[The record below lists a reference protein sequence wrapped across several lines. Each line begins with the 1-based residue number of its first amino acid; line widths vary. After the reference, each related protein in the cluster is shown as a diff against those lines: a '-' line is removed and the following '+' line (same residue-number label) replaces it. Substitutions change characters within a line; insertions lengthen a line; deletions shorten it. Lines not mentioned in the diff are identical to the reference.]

1 MKHALKLSCLLPVLL
16 LAACGGDAPAPAAV
30 ARTPGTP
37 PADSLPVAPAIV
49 SPHEVADPAA
59 RPSYEV
65 SIATAAATHNAA
77 KNRCA
82 TQPEA
87 VRTQCEQEAN
97 AAFGEARA
105 DLEDL
110 RGNQQ

>member
-1 MKHALKLSCLLPVLL
+1 MKHLSAAATLLA
-16 LAACGGDAPAPAAV
+16 LAACAGEAPPPAA
-30 ARTPGTP
+30 ANATPAAP

-49 SPHEVADPAA
+49 SPDEAADPTA

-65 SIATAAATHNAA
+65 AIASAAAEHNNA
-77 KNRCA
+77 KRRCE

-97 AAFGEARA
+97 AAFGEAKQ

>member
-1 MKHALKLSCLLPVLL
+1 MKHLSAAAALLV
-16 LAACGGDAPAPAAV
+16 LAACGGDASPPATANATPAS
-30 ARTPGTP
+30 P

-49 SPHEVADPAA
+49 SPDEAADPTA

-65 SIATAAATHNAA
+65 AIASAAAEHNNA
-77 KNRCA
+77 KRRCE

-97 AAFGEARA
+97 AAFGEAKQ

>member
-1 MKHALKLSCLLPVLL
+1 MRHEFAAAALLV
-16 LAACGGDAPAPAAV
+16 LAACGREAPPPAA
-30 ARTPGTP
+30 ADATPGAP
-37 PADSLPVAPAIV
+37 PADSLPVVPAIV
-49 SPHEVADPAA
+49 SPDETVDPAA

-65 SIATAAATHNAA
+65 AIASAAAEHNNA
-77 KNRCA
+77 KRRCE

-97 AAFGEARA
+97 AAFGESKQ
-105 DLEDL
+105 DLEGL

>member
-1 MKHALKLSCLLPVLL
+1 MKHLSAAATLLA
-16 LAACGGDAPAPAAV
+16 LAACAGEAPPPAA
-30 ARTPGTP
+30 AHATPAAP

-49 SPHEVADPAA
+49 SRDEVAEPTA

-65 SIATAAATHNAA
+65 AIASAAAEHNNA
-77 KNRCA
+77 KRRCE

-97 AAFGEARA
+97 AAFGEAKQ

>member
-1 MKHALKLSCLLPVLL
+1 MKHLSAAAALLA
-16 LAACGGDAPAPAAV
+16 LAACAADAPPPAA
-30 ARTPGTP
+30 ADAKTQPP

-49 SPHEVADPAA
+49 SPDETADPAA

-65 SIATAAATHNAA
+65 AIAGAAAEHNNA
-77 KNRCA
+77 KRRCE

-97 AAFGEARA
+97 AAFGEAKQ